1 MIRGVDPKH
10 IVKSQRQMAQ
20 NIKAHDHVVE
30 RIVNL
35 SNIKP
40 IPDRFSTAKFSKVG
54 KTGYD
59 QKDLI
64 RRIRIKS
71 QSNKSALTEM
81 IKSDKTKQSNN
92 AYLENIGVIS

>member
-20 NIKAHDHVVE
+20 NIKANDHVVE

-35 SNIKP
+35 TNIKP
-40 IPDRFSTAKFSKVG
+40 IPDVFSTAKFNKVA

-64 RRIRIKS
+64 KRVRIKS
-71 QSNKSALTEM
+71 QKNKSALTEM
-81 IKSDKTKQSNN
+81 IKSDSTKPSNN